1 MEQAGRDPSRDPQHD
16 RRWERND
23 EQYALEGSEGKRGQ
37 QVVEAGKRKSQP
49 LPRSRQVLLGMLG
62 E

>member
-16 RRWERND
+16 KTLERND
-23 EQYALEGSEGKRGQ
+23 EQYAHEGSEGRRGQ
-37 QVVEAGKRKSQP
+37 QAVGAGKRKSQR
-49 LPRSRQVLLGMLG
+49 LSRSRQVLLGMLG